1 MKEFDSKVY
10 FCPFLMQSGESLDDE
25 DGYLLVNSGDHILYR
40 FEIKT
45 ILGKGSF
52 A

>member
-1 MKEFDSKVY
+1 M
-10 FCPFLMQSGESLDDE
+10 GLDDE
-25 DGYLLVNSGDHILYR
+25 DGYLNVKQGDHILYR
-40 FEIKT
+40 FEIKS